1 MDNHVTER
9 TDLPNELIIE
19 SQGTNIFCQELPRV
33 SILLCL
39 KWGDSKMW
47 NLLPELVIHRYEQR
61 EDIRQ

>member
-9 TDLPNELIIE
+9 TDLPDELIIG
-19 SQGTNIFCQELPRV
+19 SQGTNIFSQELPRV

-47 NLLPELVIHRYEQR
+47 ILLPERVTYRYV
-61 EDIRQ
+61 DVGYMRQ